1 MFKILGADGKEYGP
15 VTAAQLRQWIQE
27 GRAGGPTQVRAE
39 GAADWTRLQSLPEFA
54 DVFRAPPSAVSGG
67 NSLPPIVQTLGVAM
81 FVVALVGSLRLA
93 ASLVAMFR
101 VGSGSFHPGIIY
113 YLSWGVGLLSVPLRV
128 VCGIGLLRRREW
140 ARRLAIGVAIVLSL
154 FNLVGWART
163 ATWLVNTPDA
173 ASSLLSS
180 PAFWLPQLWSLIVFA
195 FNIATIVLLCR
206 PDVRAAFAP
215 KSSTGV

>member
-27 GRAGGPTQVRAE
+27 GRAGGQTQVRAE

-54 DVFRAPPSAVSGG
+54 DVFRAPAVGG
-67 NSLPPIVQTLGVAM
+67 ERNSLPPIVQTLAVAM

-101 VGSGSFHPGIIY
+101 VGSGSFQPGVAY
-113 YLSWGVGLLSVPLRV
+113 YLSWGVGLLSVPLRA
-128 VCGIGLLRRREW
+128 VCGFGLLRRQEW
-140 ARRLAIGVAIVLSL
+140 ARRLAIGVALVLCL
-154 FNLVGWART
+154 FNVVGWVRT
-163 ATWLVNTPDA
+163 ATWLVNAPDA

-180 PAFWLPQLWSLIVFA
+180 PAFWLPQLWSLLVFV
-195 FNIATIVLLCR
+195 FNIATVILLCR
-206 PDVRAAFAP
+206 PDVRAVFAP
-215 KSSTGV
+215 KSSVGV